1 MHTLPPRW
9 LRVALPLLVVAIWLG
24 ISSQG
29 GPTFGTI
36 SEVTN
41 NDQSSYLPATA
52 ESTRVQTQ
60 QEQFF
65 GSDTVPAIVLYVS
78 DAAITPAQDALVAE
92 DLTAMRAISGV
103 VSVSAAVPSS
113 DGLALQSFVAVATS
127 ADGPTVIADMRKV
140 LTDHPIEGLTSYV
153 TGPAALGAD
162 FAAGFS
168 GIDGI
173 LLLVALAAVF
183 VILLIVYRSLL
194 LPVIVLLTSSFALT
208 GSILLVYWVAKA
220 GWVTV
225 TGQSRGIL
233 AILSIG
239 AATDYSL
246 LIVSRYREALHV
258 EPSTWRAMVTAL
270 RRTIEPVAAS
280 AATVVLAVLCL
291 LFSDLNSNKG
301 LGPVAAIAIVFS
313 FLAAIT
319 ALPALLLLAGRA
331 AFWPFMPKVAPAAE
345 PAATPT
351 GPPGL
356 AAGGGFWGAVGR
368 LIATRPR
375 ITWIVTAVI
384 LGAFSLGVLQLSASG
399 VPQTDLLLAQ
409 SQSVDGRKALAQHF
423 EAGSGTPV
431 VVIAPEDEQ
440 DQAVAA
446 VSGTAGLTGAFVYTG
461 APAGSGTAGGPGGPT
476 TAPPP
481 FVVDGNVLIEATLTD
496 PPDSDAAQNVIVD
509 LRQELASSAPGS
521 LVGGETALI
530 LDTNTT
536 AQRDLRTIIPV
547 VLLVI
552 LLILM
557 LLLRAVLAPVILI
570 GTVVLSYSAT
580 LGIAALV
587 FNHVFNFA
595 GADPSVPLFGFVF
608 LVALGVDYNIF
619 LMTRIREESI
629 LHGTRPGILRG
640 LAATG
645 GVITSAGLV
654 LAATFAALGV
664 VPILFLVQI
673 AFIVAFG
680 VLLDTFV
687 VRTLLVPAIA
697 YDIGSPIW
705 WPSRLARE

>member
-1 MHTLPPRW
+1 MQSLPPRW
-9 LRVALPLLVVAIWLG
+9 FRVALPLVVVAIWLG

-41 NDQSSYLPATA
+41 NDQSSYLPATS
-52 ESTRVQTQ
+52 ESTQVQTLQ
-60 QEQFF
+60 TQFF

-78 DAAITPAQDALVAE
+78 DAAITPAQHTSVA
-92 DLTAMRAISGV
+92 DNLTAMRSISGV
-103 VSVSAAVPSS
+103 VSVSEAVPSS
-113 DGLALQSFVAVATS
+113 DSLALQSFVAVDSS
-127 ADGPTVIADMRKV
+127 ADGPTVIADLRSV
-140 LTDHPIEGLTSYV
+140 LTDHPIAGLTSYV

-162 FAAGFS
+162 FAAGFA

-208 GSILLVYWVAKA
+208 GSILLVYAVAKA

-233 AILSIG
+233 AILAIG

-258 EPSTWRAMVTAL
+258 EASTWRAMLTAL

-280 AATVVLAVLCL
+280 AATVILAVLCL

-301 LGPVAAIAIVFS
+301 LGPVAAIAILFS
-313 FLAAIT
+313 FLAAVS

-331 AFWPFMPKVAPAAE
+331 AFWPFMPKVTAATE
-345 PAATPT
+345 PAAAATE
-351 GPPGL
+351 PPGL
-356 AAGGGFWGAVGR
+356 PTGGGLWGAIGR

-384 LGAFSLGVLQLSASG
+384 LGAFSLGVLQLSANG
-399 VPQTDLLLAQ
+399 VPQTDLLLSQ

-423 EAGSGTPV
+423 DAGSGTPV
-431 VVIAPEDEQ
+431 IVVVPEAQ
-440 DQAVAA
+440 HDQAVAT
-446 VSGTAGLTGAFVYTG
+446 VSGTDGLTGTFLYTG
-461 APAGSGTAGGPGGPT
+461 APPGSGAGPGGPPS
-476 TAPPP
+476 APPP
-481 FVVDGNVLIEATLTD
+481 VVVDGHVLIEATLTD
-496 PPDSDAAQNVIVD
+496 PPDSDAAQNLIVD
-509 LRQELASSAPGS
+509 LRHELASSAPAAQ
-521 LVGGETALI
+521 VGGETALI

-557 LLLRAVLAPVILI
+557 ALLRAVLAPVILI
-570 GTVVLSYSAT
+570 ATVVLSYSAT
-580 LGIAALV
+580 LGIAAVV

-619 LMTRIREESI
+619 LMTRIREEAI

-680 VLLDTFV
+680 VLLDTFI
-687 VRTLLVPAIA
+687 VRTLLVPALA

-705 WPSRLARE
+705 WPSRLARP